1 MHRGGEAHRQ
11 AQAPGLRTTGHRPD
25 RGPHPGLAA
34 SLAVAVAAPVVLRG
48 GYPGDARAI
57 FVLFAGAAVL
67 AALLT
72 AERDALAL
80 LRRPPVLALGA
91 LALLAAASAAWT
103 VAEPAGAIRWALVL
117 AAYAAVAVAAGTIAR
132 RPGGIALLA
141 ALIAG
146 VAALSALVG
155 VTAVALRAEPW
166 AERIYGR
173 WQPGGPFEY
182 PPALAMLQV
191 AAFPILLRTM
201 VAGAPAT
208 AAAGAAGGSLA
219 AVTLAL
225 TTSRVAFAS
234 ALVLAAVALAA
245 PAAVG
250 RLARPH
256 RGGARGARRA
266 VCAPRSCCAA
276 RSSRAPPCSRRSP
289 SRSRGRPRRGGRWAR
304 AGRPGAPASRGPS
317 AGAIAAGLAGLL
329 AAGALGAGVGPTA
342 GGITHGRT
350 AIWEEALTTWRERP
364 LAGAGAEA
372 FLAASTPHQS
382 GAAVRYA
389 HMLPLELAVEL
400 GIAGL
405 LLGVLLYA
413 TALRAVWAARGHPA
427 AWLFGPAVVTF
438 LAFNLVDWT
447 WHLAGAGAVWAVALG
462 ACLAAPGTVWHG
474 READRRRDPAR
485 AGGLAVD
492 ARGRLDRARASSWRT
507 SPRRWRSPTR
517 WPRWPR
523 PPTTTRTS

>member
-132 RPGGIALLA
+132 RPRGIALLA

-250 RLARPH
+250 A
-256 RGGARGARRA
+256 
-266 VCAPRSCCAA
+266 
-276 RSSRAPPCSRRSP
+276 
-289 SRSRGRPRRGGRWAR
+289 SRGRIAAALAALAAPFAATLMLRGAVEPGAGQLVAIALAVAAPAAAWWAVAR
-304 AGRPGAPASRGPS
+304 AGRPGAPPARGPS

-329 AAGALGAGVGPTA
+329 AAGALGAGVGPAA

-350 AIWEEALTTWRERP
+350 AIWEEALTTWQERP

-372 FLAASTPHQS
+372 FLVASTPHQS

-427 AWLFGPAVVTF
+427 AWLFGPAVVT
-438 LAFNLVDWT
+438 LLVFNLVDWT

-462 ACLAAPGTVWHG
+462 ACLAAPGTVS
-474 READRRRDPAR
+474 A
-485 AGGLAVD
+485 
-492 ARGRLDRARASSWRT
+492 
-507 SPRRWRSPTR
+507 
-517 WPRWPR
+517 WPRN
-523 PPTTTRTS
+523 